1 MEEISPVLDPLQF
14 ILKLQVIVAGSRLD
28 NDLFLDCLRFQE
40 TFNFL
45 KDLNKSDVVVN
56 ELN

>member
-14 ILKLQVIVAGSRLD
+14 ILKLQVIVAGSRLG
-28 NDLFLDCLRFQE
+28 NDLFLDCLGFQE

>member
-14 ILKLQVIVAGSRLD
+14 ILKLQVIVAGSRLG
-28 NDLFLDCLRFQE
+28 NDLFLDCLGFQE
-40 TFNFL
+40 AFNFL